1 MATGS
6 RHGRGEAATLEMG
19 SIVKGQKGLIRTALV
34 YPNTYQAGMSSLGFQ
49 AVYGLIN
56 DLDQVAAE
64 RIFLPDDS
72 GAAPRSVESN
82 RGFPGFDILFFS
94 ISFENDYLNLIS
106 MLERS
111 GIPLRA
117 GNRNE
122 THPLLVAGGVAAYL
136 NPEPL
141 ALFMD
146 LMLLG
151 EAELLIPPFFAVYSP
166 KMSRPNLFELLA
178 SRVKGVYVPS

>member
-72 GAAPRSVESN
+72 GAAQECGEQQGVPR
-82 RGFPGFDILFFS
+82 F
-94 ISFENDYLNLIS
+94 
-106 MLERS
+106 
-111 GIPLRA
+111 
-117 GNRNE
+117 
-122 THPLLVAGGVAAYL
+122 
-136 NPEPL
+136 
-141 ALFMD
+141 
-146 LMLLG
+146 
-151 EAELLIPPFFAVYSP
+151 
-166 KMSRPNLFELLA
+166 
-178 SRVKGVYVPS
+178 